1 MAAPHVNPPAAD
13 GSSVLPVPQPSVP
26 QLSPP
31 QPESGS
37 ILQPLESDRS
47 ADTQGLEPQGGFN
60 DSLVITLAEA
70 SRQFDG
76 TGADPERNCW
86 MAVHQYVHGV
96 LPSEYDIREIDE
108 DLYLA
113 VLAYRRGQNSG

>member
-1 MAAPHVNPPAAD
+1 MAAPLADPPAAD
-13 GSSVLPVPQPSVP
+13 GSSVPPVPQPSV
-26 QLSPP
+26 S
-31 QPESGS
+31 E
-37 ILQPLESDRS
+37 PLEGDQS
-47 ADTQGLEPQGGFN
+47 AN
-60 DSLVITLAEA
+60 SLVITLAEA

-86 MAVHQYVHGV
+86 MAVHQHVHGV

-113 VLAYRRGQNSG
+113 VLAYRRGQNRG